1 VANHIENRR
10 QTGRVFNIQRYSL
23 HDGAGIRTLVFLK
36 GCPLTCLWCSNPE
49 SQKAGPEL
57 GFIRS
62 ACKGDD
68 GCRAPCV
75 PACPEA
81 AITLGLDGIP
91 QVDRGRCT
99 ACGECVDPC
108 PEDALKVVGKL
119 MTVAEVMEEVDKDR
133 PFYRR
138 SGGGVTLGG
147 GDPLMQPGFTRALLE
162 EAREECINT
171 ALETSAYLPWDQFEP
186 LLHLVDQLYI
196 DLKHMNDA
204 QHRKL
209 TGKSNALILDNL
221 SKVSSVM
228 NWRDIVIRIPLIP
241 GCNDSIENILESARF
256 VAEHGYRQI
265 ELMPY
270 HSFGVS
276 KYCQYGREYR
286 LADARTQPAE
296 TVARLRGLVSRFGLT
311 EGSDSAS

>member
-1 VANHIENRR
+1 MANSIENRR

-49 SQKAGPEL
+49 SQRASPEL

-68 GCRAPCV
+68 GCNAPCV
-75 PACPEA
+75 TACPEA
-81 AITLGLDGIP
+81 AIKLGIDGIP
-91 QVDRGRCT
+91 QVNRERCT
-99 ACGECVDPC
+99 ACGECVAPC
-108 PEDALKVVGKL
+108 PEDALKVVGGL

-138 SGGGVTLGG
+138 SGGGLTLGG

-162 EAREECINT
+162 EAREECIHT
-171 ALETSAYLPWDQFEP
+171 ALETSAYLPWEQFEP

-196 DLKHMNDA
+196 DLKHMNDT

-209 TGKSNALILDNL
+209 TGKSNAMILHNL
-221 SKVSSVM
+221 SKVLSVV
-228 NWRDIVIRIPLIP
+228 NRENSVIRIPLIP
-241 GCNDSIENILESARF
+241 GCNDSIENVLESARF
-256 VAEHGYRQI
+256 VAGQGFRQI

-276 KYCQYGREYR
+276 KYCQYGREYP
-286 LADARTQPAE
+286 LPDARTQPAE
-296 TVARLRGLVSRFGLT
+296 TVVRLRGLVSRFGLM
-311 EGSDSAS
+311 EVSDPAS